1 MLSRRLL
8 PSIGLRRSY
17 FPKSTI
23 DSVRQLH
30 GGRLQQHDRID
41 GSGVV
46 EVERLD
52 REFDEEFREGE
63 GAVKGNEAGI
73 AHTGVGAVFAAG

>member
-1 MLSRRLL
+1 MQRR
-8 PSIGLRRSY
+8 
-17 FPKSTI
+17 
-23 DSVRQLH
+23 
-30 GGRLQQHDRID
+30 DRID

-52 REFDEEFREGE
+52 REFDEEVREGE
-63 GAVKGNEAGI
+63 GGVKGNEAGI

>member
-17 FPKSTI
+17 FPQSTNSI
-23 DSVRQLH
+23 RQLH
-30 GGRLQQHDRID
+30 GGRLQQRDRID
-41 GSGVV
+41 GSGVI

-52 REFDEEFREGE
+52 REFDEEVREGE
-63 GAVKGNEAGI
+63 GGVKGNEAGI